1 MTPPTLPEAE
11 QDVLAALYERAPATA
26 REIREALVPRRPL
39 AHASV
44 VTLLGR
50 LERRGLVTRRKAEEG
65 KAFVYTPTR
74 DRTGAVAPLLSGLVS
89 RLFKGHSPALV
100 ATLLES
106 TPPNARDLD
115 ELQSLIDTW
124 RQRTESEPG
133 GER

>member
-1 MTPPTLPEAE
+1 MTSTTLPEAE

-26 REIREALVPRRPL
+26 RDIREALASRRPL

-50 LERRGLVTRRKAEEG
+50 LERRGLVSRRKADEG

-74 DRTGAVAPLLSGLVS
+74 DHSGAVAPLLSGLVS
-89 RLFKGHSPALV
+89 RLFKGRSPALV

-106 TPPNARDLD
+106 APPDAADLE
-115 ELQSLIDTW
+115 ELQSLIDAW
-124 RQRTESEPG
+124 RRKAGSTSG
-133 GER
+133 AKR